1 MPGQTDW
8 RVQITHYL
16 SHRDYTIVQRE
27 CYHRHAKRR
36 LPCVTAACEQDPR
49 KYLKNTVCSQG
60 LSTSCPFRLKSKGD
74 PVSLIYLDVT
84 PVPVSCIWVCF
95 PLLWPKIGTNHTRA
109 SCADYTETVKA
120 IKCMQNIIT
129 MCDSLN
135 KEPVWPGLDHHPA
148 VLA

>member
-1 MPGQTDW
+1 MPGQTDC

-49 KYLKNTVCSQG
+49 KCLKNTVCSQG
-60 LSTSCPFRLKSKGD
+60 LSIHVL
-74 PVSLIYLDVT
+74 LDSNQKVT
-84 PVPVSCIWVCF
+84 PYHWYIWMYSQCQSHVSGCVFLSSGLKKGQITQE
-95 PLLWPKIGTNHTRA
+95 PLCRLHWN
-109 SCADYTETVKA
+109 VKA
-120 IKCMQNIIT
+120 IKRMQNIIT

-135 KEPVWPGLDHHPA
+135 TEPVWPGLDHHPA